1 MSTHSLSRYTK
12 RKIPA
17 LVCAWAF
24 GFTLIASSA
33 STANAQAASCP
44 VEVLSTP
51 IYWNMDRLSTVKS
64 KIAADGSNY
73 KTAYEKL
80 ISDAD
85 KALSKAPYTVTD
97 KTKPGP
103 SGDLKDYVSLARYY
117 WPNPKKADGQP
128 YIRKDGRTNP
138 EINSVD
144 FDRRRS
150 QHMTNDVTSLA
161 LAAYFTGNKAYAEKA
176 ESFVR
181 AWFLDKDTGMNPH
194 LNFAQNVPGV
204 TSGREFGILDTRI
217 YWDVMDSLL
226 LLQSERMI
234 EPSVVN
240 ELRGWF
246 GKYANWLVTSEFGQK
261 ASSKKN
267 NHGVYYDAQLSHIL
281 MFAGRCDLA
290 KKIVEK
296 SHDRTKKQ
304 IDKTGLMPEEKK
316 RTQSLFYHAFNLR
329 AFLRLAYY
337 AERLDVGFYDD
348 AKKGAGSVKN
358 SVDFVASYAG
368 RVEDWPYEEINTNI
382 EKSLWSMLVHA
393 QLLDDSQS
401 IKDAIAALEYDPTTD
416 QTNLI
421 LGLTPN

>member
-1 MSTHSLSRYTK
+1 
-12 RKIPA
+12 
-17 LVCAWAF
+17 
-24 GFTLIASSA
+24 
-33 STANAQAASCP
+33 
-44 VEVLSTP
+44 
-51 IYWNMDRLSTVKS
+51 
-64 KIAADGSNY
+64 
-73 KTAYEKL
+73 
-80 ISDAD
+80 
-85 KALSKAPYTVTD
+85 
-97 KTKPGP
+97 
-103 SGDLKDYVSLARYY
+103 
-117 WPNPKKADGQP
+117 
-128 YIRKDGRTNP
+128 
-138 EINSVD
+138 
-144 FDRRRS
+144 
-150 QHMTNDVTSLA
+150 
-161 LAAYFTGNKAYAEKA
+161 
-176 ESFVR
+176 
-181 AWFLDKDTGMNPH
+181 
-194 LNFAQNVPGV
+194 
-204 TSGREFGILDTRI
+204 
-217 YWDVMDSLL
+217 
-226 LLQSERMI
+226 
-234 EPSVVN
+234 
-240 ELRGWF
+240 
-246 GKYANWLVTSEFGQK
+246 
-261 ASSKKN
+261 
-267 NHGVYYDAQLSHIL
+267 

-348 AKKGAGSVKN
+348 AKKGAGSVKT